1 VAVGHNDQ
9 TSALE
14 AILLLGPT
22 GSGKTPLGDWLEA
35 HGLWMRPCH
44 HFDFGANLRA
54 AVAAGP
60 SESMTRD
67 EVRFLQR
74 VLDTGALLEN
84 ESFYL
89 AAKILDAFV
98 ARRAIRPG
106 HWLILNG
113 LPRHTAQ
120 AQALET
126 QVAVRVL
133 IQLTCDARVVRDRL
147 QRDPGGDRALRADDT
162 EDLVARK
169 LKIFE
174 ERTRPLLD
182 YYRQRGAELI
192 SVPVTATT
200 RPPDIADLLE
210 RRPCGS

>member
-1 VAVGHNDQ
+1 MHDAPTH
-9 TSALE
+9 ALQ

-22 GSGKTPLGDWLEA
+22 GAGKTPLGDWLEA
-35 HGLWMRPCH
+35 HGLWARPCH

-54 AVAAGP
+54 VAAGGP
-60 SESMTRD
+60 SEWMTRD
-67 EVRFLQR
+67 EVQFLQR

-89 AAKILDAFV
+89 AAKILEAFV
-98 ARRAIRPG
+98 ARRAIQTG

-113 LPRHTAQ
+113 LPRHVAQ
-120 AQALET
+120 AQALEAR
-126 QVAVRVL
+126 VAVRALV
-133 IQLTCDARVVRDRL
+133 QLECDARVVRDRL

-162 EDLVARK
+162 EELVARK
-169 LKIFE
+169 LKLYE

-210 RRPCGS
+210 RWPCGS

>member
-1 VAVGHNDQ
+1 MHDAQ
-9 TSALE
+9 THALQ

-22 GSGKTPLGDWLEA
+22 GSGKTPLGNWCET
-35 HGLWMRPCH
+35 HGLWGRPCH

-54 AVAAGP
+54 VAAGGP
-60 SESMTRD
+60 SEWMTRD
-67 EVRFLQR
+67 EVQFLQR

-84 ESFYL
+84 ESFHL

-98 ARRAIRPG
+98 VRRAVQTG
-106 HWLILNG
+106 HWLLLNG
-113 LPRHTAQ
+113 LPRHVAQ
-120 AQALET
+120 AQALERR
-126 QVAVRVL
+126 VAVRALV
-133 IQLTCDARVVRDRL
+133 QLDCDARVVRDRL

-162 EDLVARK
+162 EELVARK
-169 LKIFE
+169 LKLYE

-200 RPPDIADLLE
+200 RPQDVAGLLE
-210 RRPCGS
+210 RRPCES